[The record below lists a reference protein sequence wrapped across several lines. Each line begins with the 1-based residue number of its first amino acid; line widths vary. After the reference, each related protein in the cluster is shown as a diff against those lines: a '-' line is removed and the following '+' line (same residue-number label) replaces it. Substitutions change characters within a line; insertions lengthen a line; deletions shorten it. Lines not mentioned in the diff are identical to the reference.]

1 MAEIIAAF
9 DVGGTFIKAALFD
22 ITGGL
27 RPETY
32 RNYPARA
39 DLPKKELLDHF
50 YGILSQQLELAV
62 PGDRLTGIGYS
73 FPGPFSYQEGI
84 SLIRGQGKF
93 DSLYQVNLRSE
104 IRRRLREHPLPVPA
118 ACEEAILFENDAT
131 LFAMGE
137 WRRES
142 RYLPRYLAVTIG
154 TGTGSAFLCDGCA
167 VLSGPGVPPGG
178 WIYSMPFQG
187 TTVDDWISKRGLMR
201 LAEQVGLRAEVAR
214 AGGDVFHQ
222 SVRIGLAVLSG
233 NLGHR
238 RIGRQSRGVG
248 HQVLYADGLLF
259 LSVACYGF
267 GDKSCPYPSVA
278 CFKSFTVYNKHI
290 LHTVGIGALCLG
302 YEAVTGKGSIRC
314 FPE

>member
-201 LAEQVGLRAEVAR
+201 LAEQVGLRAESPL
-214 AGGDVFHQ
+214 DVFEMAAAGDTAAEKVWKIFGEQ
-222 SVRIGLAVLSG
+222 IAQALRPVTESFRPDGVVIGGQLAKANRFFGPIVRNA
-233 NLGHR
+233 LGETAGQIR
-238 RIGRQSRGVG
+238 
-248 HQVLYADGLLF
+248 YADDTSR
-259 LSVACYGF
+259 SVF
-267 GDKSCPYPSVA
+267 E
-278 CFKSFTVYNKHI
+278 
-290 LHTVGIGALCLG
+290 GIGAL
-302 YEAVTGKGSIRC
+302 YQSMKKEHPNETV
-314 FPE
+314 